1 MAAEVRSRR
10 GGLMSPTVVI
20 EGRGDGVRT
29 EEIVEVGR
37 GRNSSVEVGRG
48 RNSSVSKLVVRLAQR
63 GRGKG
68 NPGVKV
74 GE

>member
-1 MAAEVRSRR
+1 MAAEVRPRR

-20 EGRGDGVRT
+20 EVRGGGVT
-29 EEIVEVGR
+29 IVEVGR
-37 GRNSSVEVGRG
+37 GRNSSVWQ
-48 RNSSVSKLVVRLAQR
+48 LVVRLAQR

-74 GE
+74 GEWGK